1 MVQLPRERMDP
12 EDREDDQT
20 VDLEEFL
27 AFVTVDS
34 LMELMDTR
42 MWHKRTQR
50 KGVRTHSGA
59 ACHEAAWQ
67 DGPGDFRRS

>member
-1 MVQLPRERMDP
+1 MDP
-12 EDREDDQT
+12 EDHEDDRP

-42 MWHKRTQR
+42 MWHSALGARACRRTPAQHDMTLLGKLVLKNLR
-50 KGVRTHSGA
+50 GR
-59 ACHEAAWQ
+59 
-67 DGPGDFRRS
+67 